1 MVIFYIGV
9 RYKFLTDIQIK
20 AESSPGTRPFL
31 LPLFLRQNINNMNK
45 GTHFIGQPMY
55 GQLIS
60 LLDKSKILKISREKG
75 GERYVKHFDAWQ
87 HLVIMLYAV
96 IKRFDSLREITDSM
110 FPEARKFSHLG
121 ISMMPRRST
130 LSDANARRPESI
142 FEETYRDLYAT
153 YKDELSSDS
162 RKRQTPK
169 WLSRLQ
175 IIDSTTV
182 TLFSNL
188 IFKGVGRH
196 PKTGRKK
203 GGIKVHANIHANEGV
218 PSDIRFTSAATNDS
232 FMLKPSNYTAGDLLA
247 MDRAYIDYA
256 KFEELTKRGVTY
268 VTKMK
273 KNLVYTVE
281 SDTMYMLP
289 KGLMEYRVQ
298 HVTFTKRAKDGE
310 EIVHHARIVTY
321 VDIKKT
327 RAKLVSLLTNDMEM
341 EAEDIVEIF
350 RKRWEIELI
359 FKQLKQNFPLRYF
372 YGESANAIKIQ
383 IWVTL
388 IANLLLMV
396 MQKRIKRSWSFSG
409 MATLFRIMLMY
420 YVNCYSFFEE
430 PEKDWLAILEKEVSI
445 PPERSLFD

>member
-1 MVIFYIGV
+1 
-9 RYKFLTDIQIK
+9 
-20 AESSPGTRPFL
+20 
-31 LPLFLRQNINNMNK
+31 
-45 GTHFIGQPMY
+45 MY

-60 LLDKSKILKISREKG
+60 LLDRSKILVISRENG

-96 IKRFDSLREITDSM
+96 IKRFDSLREITNSM
-110 FPEARKFSHLG
+110 FPEARKFSHLS

-130 LSDANARRPESI
+130 LSDANARRSEVI

-153 YKDELSSDS
+153 YKGELSSDS
-162 RKRQTPK
+162 RKHQTPK
-169 WLSRLQ
+169 WLDRLQ
-175 IIDSTTV
+175 IIDSTTI

-232 FMLKPSNYTAGDLLA
+232 FMLKPSNYASGDLLA

-256 KFEELTKRGVTY
+256 KFEEMTRRGVTY

-281 SDTMYMLP
+281 SDKMYMSP
-289 KGLMEYRVQ
+289 EGLMEYRVQ

-310 EIVHHARIVTY
+310 DIVHHARIVTY
-321 VDIKKT
+321 VDVKKT

-341 EAEDIVEIF
+341 EAEDIVGIF

-359 FKQLKQNFPLRYF
+359 FKQIKQNFPLRYF

-388 IANLLLMV
+388 IANMLLMV

-409 MATLFRIMLMY
+409 MATMFRIMLMY
-420 YVNCYSFFEE
+420 YVNCYTFFEE
-430 PEKDWLAILEKEVSI
+430 PEKDWLAIIKRMEKA
-445 PPERSLFD
+445 PPQHLLFD

>member
-1 MVIFYIGV
+1 
-9 RYKFLTDIQIK
+9 
-20 AESSPGTRPFL
+20 
-31 LPLFLRQNINNMNK
+31 MNK

-60 LLDKSKILKISREKG
+60 LLDRSKILVISRENG

-96 IKRFDSLREITDSM
+96 IKRFDSLREITNSM
-110 FPEARKFSHLG
+110 FPEARKFSHLS

-130 LSDANARRPESI
+130 LSDANARRSEVI

-153 YKDELSSDS
+153 YKGELSSDS
-162 RKRQTPK
+162 RKHQTPK
-169 WLSRLQ
+169 WLDRLQ
-175 IIDSTTV
+175 IIDSTTI

-232 FMLKPSNYTAGDLLA
+232 FMLKPSNYASGDLLA

-256 KFEELTKRGVTY
+256 KFEEMTRRGVTY

-281 SDTMYMLP
+281 SDKMYMSP
-289 KGLMEYRVQ
+289 EGLMEYRVQ

-310 EIVHHARIVTY
+310 DIVHHARIVTY
-321 VDIKKT
+321 VDVKKT

-341 EAEDIVEIF
+341 EAEEIVGIF

-359 FKQLKQNFPLRYF
+359 FKQIKQNFPLRYF

-388 IANLLLMV
+388 IANMLLMV

-409 MATLFRIMLMY
+409 MATMFRIMLMY
-420 YVNCYSFFEE
+420 YVNCYTFFEE
-430 PEKDWLAILEKEVSI
+430 PEKDWLAIIKRMEKA
-445 PPERSLFD
+445 PPQHLLFD

>member
-1 MVIFYIGV
+1 MCHFD
-9 RYKFLTDIQIK
+9 TP
-20 AESSPGTRPFL
+20 SFL
-31 LPLFLRQNINNMNK
+31 LSLFLQQNFNNMNK

-60 LLDKSKILKISREKG
+60 LLDRSKILVISRENG

-96 IKRFDSLREITDSM
+96 IKRFDSLREITNSM
-110 FPEARKFSHLG
+110 FPEARKFSHLS

-130 LSDANARRPESI
+130 LSDANARRSEVI

-153 YKDELSSDS
+153 YKGELSSDS
-162 RKRQTPK
+162 RKHQTPK
-169 WLSRLQ
+169 WLDRLQ
-175 IIDSTTV
+175 IIDSTTI

-232 FMLKPSNYTAGDLLA
+232 FMLKPSNYASGDLLA

-256 KFEELTKRGVTY
+256 KFEEMTRRGVTY

-281 SDTMYMLP
+281 RDKMYMSP
-289 KGLMEYRVQ
+289 EGLMEYRVQ

-310 EIVHHARIVTY
+310 DIVHHARIVTY
-321 VDIKKT
+321 VDVKKT

-341 EAEDIVEIF
+341 EAEEIVGIF

-359 FKQLKQNFPLRYF
+359 FKQIKQNFPLRYF

-388 IANLLLMV
+388 IANMLLMV

-409 MATLFRIMLMY
+409 MATMFRIMLMY
-420 YVNCYSFFEE
+420 YVNCYTFFEE
-430 PEKDWLAILEKEVSI
+430 PEKDWLAIIKRMEKA
-445 PPERSLFD
+445 PPQHLLFD